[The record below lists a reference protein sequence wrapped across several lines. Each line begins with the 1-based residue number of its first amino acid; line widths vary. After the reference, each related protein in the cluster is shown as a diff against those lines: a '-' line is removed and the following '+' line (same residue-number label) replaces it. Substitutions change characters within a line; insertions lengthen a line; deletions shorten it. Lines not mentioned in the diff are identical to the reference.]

1 MKFKLK
7 PKPKHGDKR
16 TVNKF
21 AILPVR
27 IGNELIWLEKYKQDQ
42 SFMFTDYMVTGG
54 WYIDREYQ

>member
-27 IGNELIWLEKYKQDQ
+27 IGDELVWLEKYYQDIV
-42 SFMFTDYMVTGG
+42 FVNPCGIADAG